1 MSQEK
6 NILIVQISID
16 NANRASAIANIKMT
30 ELKKKFKQDGEYAI
44 LVKAHLKHYQL
55 KVQLELL

>member
-16 NANRASAIANIKMT
+16 NANRAIANIKIT
-30 ELKKKFKQDGEYAI
+30 ELKKKFKQDGEYAV
-44 LVKAHLKHYQL
+44 LVKAHKTLSTQGL
-55 KVQLELL
+55 A

>member
-6 NILIVQISID
+6 NIQIVQISID

-44 LVKAHLKHYQL
+44 LVKAHKTLSTQGPA
-55 KVQLELL
+55 